1 MDISAWLRE
10 LGLECHETAFRSNDI
25 DVDLLS
31 DLTEADLEKLGVAS
45 LGHRKILLRAI
56 EALRRPRAEL
66 AASTTT
72 ITDETA
78 LAPPPLASRSEAE
91 RRQLTVMFIDLVG
104 STELSA
110 RLDPE
115 DMREVIGAYQMAC
128 AEAVDRWGGHVANY
142 IGDGVLA
149 YFGWPQAHE
158 DDAERAVRAG
168 LQLVQEIA
176 RLEPRA
182 EIRLQARVGVATG
195 HVVVGDLISEG
206 VSPRDVVSGASPNL
220 AARLQAVAAPG
231 TVVISPST
239 RQLVGGL
246 FELTDLGPQRLKGF
260 AEPLMAWRVAGETRA
275 EGRFE
280 ARHTVGLTPFVG
292 REEEI
297 ALLLRRWRH
306 ASDAE
311 GQVVLLSGEPG
322 IGKSRLVRELCVR
335 LEDEIHVRLLYQ
347 CSPHHTTSPLHPL
360 IEQLERAA
368 AFEHDDLL
376 EARLDK
382 LEALLALGTDQLDEA
397 VPLIAALLGLS
408 TEGRYPALNLSP
420 QRQKQRTLDVLVN
433 QLEGLTAAQPVLL
446 INEDVHWIDPTTQ
459 ELLGLVLERIR
470 HSGCSQSSL
479 SGRSSRRHG
488 RGSRT

>member
-1 MDISAWLRE
+1 MGRWRPRAAVTVCVSGGCGGIGGLRSITLLAFPREHHPKGEAVDIGAWLRE
-10 LGLECHETAFRSNDI
+10 LGLECYETAFRSNDI

-78 LAPPPLASRSEAE
+78 LAPLPPASRSEAE
-91 RRQLTVMFIDLVG
+91 RRQLTVMFIDMVG

-115 DMREVIGAYQMAC
+115 DMREVIRAYQTAC

-195 HVVVGDLISEG
+195 HVVVGDLITKGGSD
-206 VSPRDVVSGASPNL
+206 RDAVSGASPNL

-246 FELTDLGPQRLKGF
+246 FDLTDLGPQRLKGF
-260 AEPLMAWRVAGETRA
+260 AEPLMAW
-275 EGRFE
+275 
-280 ARHTVGLTPFVG
+280 
-292 REEEI
+292 
-297 ALLLRRWRH
+297 
-306 ASDAE
+306 
-311 GQVVLLSGEPG
+311 
-322 IGKSRLVRELCVR
+322 
-335 LEDEIHVRLLYQ
+335 
-347 CSPHHTTSPLHPL
+347 
-360 IEQLERAA
+360 
-368 AFEHDDLL
+368 
-376 EARLDK
+376 
-382 LEALLALGTDQLDEA
+382 
-397 VPLIAALLGLS
+397 
-408 TEGRYPALNLSP
+408 
-420 QRQKQRTLDVLVN
+420 
-433 QLEGLTAAQPVLL
+433 
-446 INEDVHWIDPTTQ
+446 
-459 ELLGLVLERIR
+459 
-470 HSGCSQSSL
+470 
-479 SGRSSRRHG
+479 
-488 RGSRT
+488 